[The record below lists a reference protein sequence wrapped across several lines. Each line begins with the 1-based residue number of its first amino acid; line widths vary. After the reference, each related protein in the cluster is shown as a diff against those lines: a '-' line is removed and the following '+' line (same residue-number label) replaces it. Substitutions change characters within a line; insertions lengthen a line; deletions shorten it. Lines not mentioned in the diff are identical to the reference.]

1 MRTLLTVLMA
11 VSIFVLSGCSS
22 QSLEAS
28 ASISQPLPTVPS
40 DYAGKTI
47 PANVDVS
54 AGASVFKTDCA
65 TCHGES
71 GHGDGPASQALEP
84 RPVNLV
90 DLSKISA
97 DDFLF
102 WKINTGV
109 DGTAMPAWKGIL
121 TDQQIWQTIAFIRTL
136 K

>member
-1 MRTLLTVLMA
+1 MRILLTVFVA

-22 QSLEAS
+22 QSLEAP
-28 ASISQPLPTVPS
+28 ASISQTLPTVPP

-47 PANVDVS
+47 PSKVDVS
-54 AGASVFKTDCA
+54 AGADIFRTDCV

-84 RPVNLV
+84 HPVNLV
-90 DLSKISA
+90 ALSKISA

-102 WKINTGV
+102 WKMSTGV
-109 DGTAMPAWKGIL
+109 DGTAMPAWKSTL
-121 TDQQIWQTIAFIRTL
+121 TDQQIWQVIAFIRTL